1 MNFTNS
7 PYEKMMKEIPR
18 PGRGGADRCAGCRH
32 LKECDNRKDR
42 CRKKFRPSGQVGRVD
57 KVVDKSEV
65 FRYSIFSTCAT

>member
-32 LKECDNRKDR
+32 LKECGTEKTVAARSFASRAKLARSPDVPGTD
-42 CRKKFRPSGQVGRVD
+42 P
-57 KVVDKSEV
+57 
-65 FRYSIFSTCAT
+65 

>member
-32 LKECDNRKDR
+32 LKECGNRKDR
-42 CRKKFRPSGQVGRVD
+42 CRKKCRPSGQVGP
-57 KVVDKSEV
+57 KSG
-65 FRYSIFSTCAT
+65 CAGN

>member
-32 LKECDNRKDR
+32 LKECGKQEGPLPQASSAPRAKLARSPDVPGTD
-42 CRKKFRPSGQVGRVD
+42 P
-57 KVVDKSEV
+57 
-65 FRYSIFSTCAT
+65 